1 MLALTAAWPA
11 CALAAPWAIPGA
23 GPPEAGLRLLAAE
36 FAKSN
41 KGGSIDIPKSIGIAG
56 GLRVLNAGESDLVR
70 LARRLS
76 DAELQAGGFSQL
88 VYAADAVV
96 FAVGR
101 DVPVADITE
110 AQALGLFSGKID
122 DWDALGGKPAPVLVF
137 YREPS
142 EIAHQGI
149 KRQVP
154 AFATLAFSPM
164 AKLANSDSEM
174 VDGLTR
180 YRHALGWL
188 PLSAVRA
195 SGGQIKALGF
205 NGVQASP
212 ETLASGSYRMVI
224 EHVLVYRD
232 KKLSDDMRR
241 FLAFVASPAGQQVL
255 RSVHLL
261 PLRAP
266 SQ

>member
-1 MLALTAAWPA
+1 
-11 CALAAPWAIPGA
+11 
-23 GPPEAGLRLLAAE
+23 
-36 FAKSN
+36 
-41 KGGSIDIPKSIGIAG
+41 
-56 GLRVLNAGESDLVR
+56 LRVLNAGESDLVR

-110 AQALGLFSGKID
+110 AQVLGLFSGKID
-122 DWDALGGKPAPVLVF
+122 DWEALGGKPAPVLVF

-154 AFATLAFSPM
+154 AFASLPFSPM

-205 NGVQASP
+205 NGVTASP

-241 FLAFVASPAGQQVL
+241 FLAFVASPVGQQVL
-255 RSVHLL
+255 RSIHLL
-261 PLRAP
+261 PLRMP
-266 SQ
+266 NQ